1 MRSNGLELLQGEDSG
16 WILRKISESVV
27 IQWHRLPRKV
37 VGSLSLEVFKKCV
50 DVVLRDVV

>member
-50 DVVLRDVV
+50 DAVLRDVV